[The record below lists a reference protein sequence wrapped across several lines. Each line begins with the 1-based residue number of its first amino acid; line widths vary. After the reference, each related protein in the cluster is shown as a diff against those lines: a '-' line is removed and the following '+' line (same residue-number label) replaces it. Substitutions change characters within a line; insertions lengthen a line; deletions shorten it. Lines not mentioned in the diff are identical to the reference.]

1 VNKLNNLQIFNFN
14 GLDVRTVLIDGEPYF
29 VGKDV
34 AEVLGYRNTRD
45 ALKKHVDNEDKK
57 SEIVN
62 SSQLSQNATGYQNID
77 LITESGV
84 YSLIFGSKL
93 PTAKKFKHWVTS
105 EVLPA
110 IREHGAYMTDEK
122 AFDVVNNKAGLAD
135 LLQQAADQLKQKDI
149 QIAEMKP
156 KALFADSV
164 ATSNSTILVGE
175 LAKILRGNGI
185 EIGQNRLFDWL
196 RKNGYLISK
205 KGSSYNLPTQKSM
218 NLGLFKIKETTINH
232 SNGSVSISKTAK
244 VTGKGQQY
252 FINKFLNAEE
262 HSGYVFTGD
271 SETEVVLTTNNEP
284 ILH

>member
-1 VNKLNNLQIFNFN
+1 MKDLQIFNFR

-34 AEVLGYRNTRD
+34 ADVLGY
-45 ALKKHVDNEDKK
+45 KKPENAVANHVDEEDKTTTLIQGTGSNYK
-57 SEIVN
+57 SKTVIVN
-62 SSQLSQNATGYQNID
+62 
-77 LITESGV
+77 ESGL
-84 YSLIFGSKL
+84 YSLILSSKL

-110 IREHGAYMTDEK
+110 IRQHGAYMTDEK
-122 AFDVVNNKAGLAD
+122 AFDVVNNKSGLAD

-149 QIAEMKP
+149 QIAELKP

-252 FINKFLNAEE
+252 FINKFLNCMS
-262 HSGYVFTGD
+262 HIYGSGEKVAVAFVD
-271 SETEVVLTTNNEP
+271 EADE
-284 ILH
+284 IK

>member
-1 VNKLNNLQIFNFN
+1 MKDLQIFNFR

-34 AEVLGYRNTRD
+34 AEVLGY
-45 ALKKHVDNEDKK
+45 KKPENAVANHVDEEDKTTTLIQGTGSNYK
-57 SEIVN
+57 SKTVIVN
-62 SSQLSQNATGYQNID
+62 
-77 LITESGV
+77 ESGL
-84 YSLIFGSKL
+84 YSLILSSKL

-110 IREHGAYMTDEK
+110 IRKHGAYMTDEK
-122 AFDVVNNKAGLAD
+122 AFDVVNNKSGLAD

-149 QIAEMKP
+149 QIAELKP

-252 FINKFLNAEE
+252 FINKFLNCMG
-262 HSGYVFTGD
+262 HIYGSGEKVAVAFVD
-271 SETEVVLTTNNEP
+271 EADE
-284 ILH
+284 IK

>member
-1 VNKLNNLQIFNFN
+1 MNNLQIFNFN